1 MAARKRR
8 GTRGGRHDAY
18 LQEMPLVA
26 YIAPEANQQHL
37 ATGVADQTWTGV
49 LQQEGIMTMRISR
62 GSGWCPY
69 CQLDG
74 WHWLGC
80 PEEPD
85 EPIEAENPFDD
96 EDPALMAQ
104 EAYDDSRWTK

>member
-1 MAARKRR
+1 
-8 GTRGGRHDAY
+8 
-18 LQEMPLVA
+18 MPLVA

-62 GSGWCPY
+62 RSGWCPY

-74 WHWLGC
+74 WHWRGC
-80 PEEPD
+80 PEAPENED
-85 EPIEAENPFDD
+85 ETGERYPMET
-96 EDPALMAQ
+96 DPEERGM
-104 EAYDDSRWTK
+104 TCPG